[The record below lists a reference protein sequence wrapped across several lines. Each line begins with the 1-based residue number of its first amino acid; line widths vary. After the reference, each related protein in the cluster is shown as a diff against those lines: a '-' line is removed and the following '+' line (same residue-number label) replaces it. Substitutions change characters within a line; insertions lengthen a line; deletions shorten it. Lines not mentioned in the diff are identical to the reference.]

1 MAFVKAVKTNAY
13 YKRFQTKSRR
23 RREHKTD
30 YAQRRALVK
39 QDKDKYNTHKYR
51 FVVRRTNSKVICQI
65 IYSTIQGDRVLCQ
78 ALSTELPKFGI
89 TVGLKN
95 YAAAYATGLLLA
107 RRLLKQVGL
116 DTAFVGKKEASGD
129 EFHVADDFEGERRP
143 FKAVLDVGLFRTT
156 VGARVFGALKG
167 ACDGGIDIPH
177 SIKRFPG
184 YSADSKDGAYD
195 AKVHKD
201 RILGRHVAHYMKH
214 LQEEDAEAYEKQFS
228 RFVKAGITTDKV
240 DKMYKAAHTSIRADP
255 VFHKKTAR
263 DIKHERVGNTIKT
276 AKGNKYL
283 RQVKLSNKQRK
294 ARVMEKIRNAQV
306 KLMEAAEEE

>member
-23 RREHKTD
+23 RRECKTD

-51 FVVRRTNSKVICQI
+51 FVVRRTNSKIICQI

-95 YAAAYATGLLLA
+95 YSAAYATGLLLA

-116 DTAFVGKKEASGD
+116 DTAFVGKKEATGD

-184 YSADSKDGAYD
+184 YSAESKDGEYD
-195 AKVHKD
+195 AKTHKD
-201 RILGRHVAHYMKH
+201 RILGRHVATYMKS

-228 RFVKAGITTDKV
+228 QFVKAGLTADKV
-240 DKMYKAAHTSIRADP
+240 DKMYKAAHLAIRADP
-255 VFHKKTAR
+255 VFQKKAAR

-294 ARVMEKIRNAQV
+294 ARVIEKIRNAQA
-306 KLMEAAEEE
+306 KLAASADEE